1 MAQKEN
7 VFTLKKKKVF
17 RFALE
22 EHPETVYELP
32 PLNSLGFEEAEL
44 LTELGDETKVS
55 KQGPKIKKF
64 ILEHCQGLADEDVSD
79 MEYYE
84 IFNAYAT
91 SEGNAKLGESAASQ
105 NS

>member
-22 EHPETVYELP
+22 EEPEKVYELP
-32 PLNSLGFEEAEL
+32 PLNSLDFDEAQL

-55 KQGPKIKKF
+55 KQGPKIKDF
-64 ILEHCQGLADEDVSD
+64 ILNHCPGLADKDVSD

-91 SEGNAKLGESAASQ
+91 SEGNAKLGESQASP